1 LACAF
6 RVEKIRDS
14 SRRLLQ
20 KKSIERLP
28 TSFISGM
35 LVDAMK
41 NRIGVVVLVLMC
53 LGLGIGLIGIRREAA
68 RQKNADEDKIQTFSN
83 QLVVTSGKYDEQKQV
98 AALLEKDL
106 DSQKKSYV
114 ELTNNFSDV
123 SANLTKTTATLEST
137 KKELEQRETKI
148 AELESQNQALDKQAI
163 DLSTAITNLTME
175 IADTQKKL
183 AASEGDKAF
192 LEKELQRLIGEK
204 ADLERQFNDLTVL
217 RAQVAKLKE
226 ELSVARRLD
235 WIRKGLFAATEEK
248 GAQKLMQPS
257 PAQLATKQATPKPN
271 YDLNVEV
278 TADGSVRVIPPAT
291 NGTGGASSTARP

>member
-1 LACAF
+1 MTRWALF
-6 RVEKIRDS
+6 STR
-14 SRRLLQ
+14 
-20 KKSIERLP
+20 KKLIERLP
-28 TSFISGM
+28 IDFVTCI

-41 NRIGVVVLVLMC
+41 NRIGVVVLLLIC

-68 RQKNADEDKIQTFSN
+68 RQKTADEDKIQTFSN

-106 DSQKKSYV
+106 DAQKKSSAASYA
-114 ELTNNFSDV
+114 ELTNNFTEV
-123 SANLTKTTATLEST
+123 SASLTKTTATLETT
-137 KKELEQRETKI
+137 KKELAQREQKI
-148 AELESQNQALDKQAI
+148 ADLESQNQALDKQAL
-163 DLSTAITNLTME
+163 DLSTAITNLTIE

-257 PAQLATKQATPKPN
+257 PAQLAAKQATPKPN

-291 NGTGGASSTARP
+291 NATGTATSPKP

>member
-1 LACAF
+1 
-6 RVEKIRDS
+6 
-14 SRRLLQ
+14 
-20 KKSIERLP
+20 
-28 TSFISGM
+28 
-35 LVDAMK
+35 MK
-41 NRIGVVVLVLMC
+41 NRIGVVVLVLIC
-53 LGLGIGLIGIRREAA
+53 LGLGIGLMAIKNDAA
-68 RQKNADEDKIQTFSN
+68 KQKFAFEDEIQSKSN
-83 QLVVTSGKYDEQKQV
+83 KVVELNGKLDEQKQV
-98 AALLEKDL
+98 AAMLEKDL
-106 DSQKKSYV
+106 EAQKQSSAASYA
-114 ELTNNFSDV
+114 ELTNNYTDV
-123 SANLTKTTATLEST
+123 SANLTKTAATLETT
-137 KKELEQRETKI
+137 KKELAQREQKI
-148 AELESQNQALDKQAI
+148 ADLESQNQALDKQAL

-183 AASEGDKAF
+183 VASEGDKAF

-257 PAQLATKQATPKPN
+257 PAQLAAKQATPKPN

-278 TADGSVRVIPPAT
+278 TADGSVRVIQPAT
-291 NGTGGASSTARP
+291 NTSGTATSPQP